1 MWIELPCKE
10 SVGHQM
16 KEYLWAGM
24 CSYLSQRYRLGDSS
38 WRLIEARQLCWIFF
52 SFATQHIL
60 IPLSVLNEFSICV
73 CVCLCVCLI
82 LSSWRIPPMPT
93 WFTYGISTCMRSLQT
108 LSSLHLSD
116 SLSLN
121 ILYSFYCILLTHTLT
136 NTHTHTL
143 CLHLCHVWHCQESQ
157 VKLIVSVCVGLRPT
171 STFSPTLV
179 DYCLNNTSTPREC
192 QTAWEGRASTS
203 AG

>member
-73 CVCLCVCLI
+73 CVCVFVCLFDPFQLAHTSDAHMVYI
-82 LSSWRIPPMPT
+82 WYKHVHAFFANSLLPPSFRLT
-93 WFTYGISTCMRSLQT
+93 FTQHTVL
-108 LSSLHLSD
+108 LL
-116 SLSLN
+116 
-121 ILYSFYCILLTHTLT
+121 LYP
-136 NTHTHTL
+136 THTHT
-143 CLHLCHVWHCQESQ
+143 HEHTHTHS
-157 VKLIVSVCVGLRPT
+157 
-171 STFSPTLV
+171 
-179 DYCLNNTSTPREC
+179 
-192 QTAWEGRASTS
+192 ASTCVMFDIVRRAKSSWLCQCVLDWGLHQRS
-203 AG
+203 ARLWWITV